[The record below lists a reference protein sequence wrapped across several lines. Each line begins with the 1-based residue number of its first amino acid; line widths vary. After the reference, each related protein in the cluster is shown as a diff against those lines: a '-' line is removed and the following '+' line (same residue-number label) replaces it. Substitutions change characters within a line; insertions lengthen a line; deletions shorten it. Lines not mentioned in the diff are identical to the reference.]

1 MILMD
6 LEYMICFYSFEVQ
19 WEDNAGLLADTG
31 RVTPMTPVNV
41 VKMT

>member
-1 MILMD
+1 MD

-31 RVTPMTPVNV
+31 RVMLMGPGNEVEMT
-41 VKMT
+41 